1 MLLYKV
7 QTKERNTEKM
17 NFSLKTDSREL
28 NISYIVVVSLIF
40 VLTLVTFSSMF
51 VFNSELAP
59 DDLPDDKNEQN
70 EINYSAET
78 AAKIH
83 EYKQTIKLYDEML
96 SAPYLKLVNK
106 QNPLEEGFVA
116 EDLVQTV
123 TNPAVK
129 LNSEAAASLQKF
141 IEAAAQEGIVCT
153 IVSGYRTYE
162 DQESYYTETYQSNM
176 NAGYS
181 KETAEN
187 MTNLIVA
194 KAGESEAE
202 TGLTVE
208 IATRRGMTVEEMEAS
223 DLYKFAKENM
233 YKYGFIL
240 RYPQGKESITE
251 YNYSPFLFR
260 YVGSTGDVNH
270 AQYIYEKNLTLE
282 EYTYYLANKKAEAKQ
297 SLDVLE
303 EQASG
308 K

>member
-1 MLLYKV
+1 
-7 QTKERNTEKM
+7 M

-28 NISYIVVVSLIF
+28 NIAYIVVVSLVF
-40 VLTLVTFSSMF
+40 VLTLVTFSSIF
-51 VFNSELAP
+51 VFNSDLIQHEKP
-59 DDLPDDKNEQN
+59 DTGNKEQN
-70 EINYSAET
+70 EIHYNAET

-83 EYKQTIKLYDEML
+83 EYKKSIELYDKML
-96 SAPYLKLVNK
+96 SDKYLMLVNK
-106 QNPLEEGFVA
+106 QNPLDENYA
-116 EDLVQTV
+116 PDNIVQTV

-129 LNSEAAASLQKF
+129 LDATVAEALNRF
-141 IEAAAQEGIVCT
+141 IEAAAKEGIVCT
-153 IVSGYRTYE
+153 IVSGYRTKE
-162 DQESYYTETYQSNM
+162 DQENYYTQTYQSNM

-187 MTNLIVA
+187 MTNLVVA

-208 IATRRGMTVEEMEAS
+208 ISVRRGISVDEMENS
-223 DLYKFAKENM
+223 DLFKFAKENM

-297 SLDVLE
+297 SLDVIE
-303 EQASG
+303 NQNSSN
-308 K
+308 

>member
-1 MLLYKV
+1 
-7 QTKERNTEKM
+7 M

-28 NISYIVVVSLIF
+28 NIAYIVVVSLIF
-40 VLTLVTFSSMF
+40 LLTLITFSSMF
-51 VFNSELAP
+51 VFNSELGP
-59 DDLPDDKNEQN
+59 TEKPDDKNPKE
-70 EINYSAET
+70 EVKYSAET
-78 AAKIH
+78 AAKIF
-83 EYKQTIKLYDEML
+83 EYKEAIELYDKML
-96 SAPYLKLVNK
+96 SSPYLKLVNK
-106 QNPLEEGFVA
+106 QNPLEEGYVA

-129 LNSEAAASLQKF
+129 LEVTAAEALNQFIAAAAS
-141 IEAAAQEGIVCT
+141 EGIVCT

-162 DQESYYTETYQSNM
+162 DQDSYYTETFQSNM

-187 MTNLIVA
+187 MTNLVVA

-208 IATRRGMTVEEMEAS
+208 IAVRRGMTVDEMETS
-223 DLYKFAKENM
+223 ELFKYAKENM

-251 YNYSPFLFR
+251 YNYSPFIFR
-260 YVGSTGDVNH
+260 YVGSTGETNH

-282 EYTYYLANKKAEAKQ
+282 EYTYYLSNKKAEAKQ
-297 SLDVLE
+297 SLDVIE
-303 EQASG
+303 NQNSSN
-308 K
+308 

>member
-1 MLLYKV
+1 
-7 QTKERNTEKM
+7 M
-17 NFSLKTDSREL
+17 NFSLKTDSREF
-28 NISYIVVVSLIF
+28 NIAYIVVVSLLF
-40 VLTLVTFSSMF
+40 VLTLVTFSSIF
-51 VFNSELAP
+51 VFNSEYDP
-59 DDLPDDKNEQN
+59 SVETKDPNEGKDEVQ
-70 EINYSAET
+70 YTAET

-83 EYKQTIKLYDEML
+83 EYKKTIELYDKML
-96 SAPYLKLVNK
+96 SDPYLLLVNK
-106 QNPLEEGFVA
+106 QNPLEENFA
-116 EDLVQTV
+116 PESLVQTV

-129 LNSEAAASLQKF
+129 LNATVAAALQQF
-141 IEAAAQEGIVCT
+141 IDAAAQEGIVCT
-153 IVSGYRTYE
+153 IVSGYRTKE
-162 DQESYYTETYQSNM
+162 DQDSYYTQTYQSNM

-181 KETAEN
+181 KEIAEN

-208 IATRRGMTVEEMEAS
+208 ISVRRGISVDEMEQS
-223 DLYKFAKENM
+223 ELFQFAKENM

-251 YNYSPFLFR
+251 YNYSPFIFR

-303 EQASG
+303 SQIN

>member
-1 MLLYKV
+1 
-7 QTKERNTEKM
+7 M

-28 NISYIVVVSLIF
+28 NIAYIVVVSLIF

-116 EDLVQTV
+116 EDLVQTI

-187 MTNLIVA
+187 MTNLVVA

-303 EQASG
+303 EQAS

>member
-1 MLLYKV
+1 
-7 QTKERNTEKM
+7 M

-28 NISYIVVVSLIF
+28 NIAYIVVVSLIF

-106 QNPLEEGFVA
+106 QNPLEDDFVA

>member
-1 MLLYKV
+1 
-7 QTKERNTEKM
+7 M

-28 NISYIVVVSLIF
+28 NIAYIVVVSLIF

-116 EDLVQTV
+116 EDLVQTI

>member
-1 MLLYKV
+1 
-7 QTKERNTEKM
+7 M

-28 NISYIVVVSLIF
+28 NIAYIVVVSLIF

-129 LNSEAAASLQKF
+129 LNSEAAHLSRN
-141 IEAAAQEGIVCT
+141 
-153 IVSGYRTYE
+153 S
-162 DQESYYTETYQSNM
+162 
-176 NAGYS
+176 
-181 KETAEN
+181 
-187 MTNLIVA
+187 
-194 KAGESEAE
+194 
-202 TGLTVE
+202 
-208 IATRRGMTVEEMEAS
+208 
-223 DLYKFAKENM
+223 
-233 YKYGFIL
+233 
-240 RYPQGKESITE
+240 
-251 YNYSPFLFR
+251 
-260 YVGSTGDVNH
+260 
-270 AQYIYEKNLTLE
+270 
-282 EYTYYLANKKAEAKQ
+282 
-297 SLDVLE
+297 
-303 EQASG
+303 
-308 K
+308 

>member
-1 MLLYKV
+1 
-7 QTKERNTEKM
+7 
-17 NFSLKTDSREL
+17 
-28 NISYIVVVSLIF
+28 
-40 VLTLVTFSSMF
+40 
-51 VFNSELAP
+51 
-59 DDLPDDKNEQN
+59 
-70 EINYSAET
+70 
-78 AAKIH
+78 
-83 EYKQTIKLYDEML
+83 
-96 SAPYLKLVNK
+96 
-106 QNPLEEGFVA
+106 
-116 EDLVQTV
+116 
-123 TNPAVK
+123 
-129 LNSEAAASLQKF
+129 
-141 IEAAAQEGIVCT
+141 
-153 IVSGYRTYE
+153 
-162 DQESYYTETYQSNM
+162 M

-282 EYTYYLANKKAEAKQ
+282 EYTYYLSNKKAEAKQ

>member
-1 MLLYKV
+1 
-7 QTKERNTEKM
+7 M

-28 NISYIVVVSLIF
+28 NIAYIVVVSLIF

-106 QNPLEEGFVA
+106 QNPLEDDFVA
-116 EDLVQTV
+116 EDLVQTI

-282 EYTYYLANKKAEAKQ
+282 EYTYYLSNKKAEAKQ

>member
-1 MLLYKV
+1 
-7 QTKERNTEKM
+7 M

-28 NISYIVVVSLIF
+28 NIAYIVVVSLIF

-223 DLYKFAKENM
+223 DLFKFAKENM

>member
-1 MLLYKV
+1 
-7 QTKERNTEKM
+7 M

-28 NISYIVVVSLIF
+28 NIAYIAVVSLIF

-83 EYKQTIKLYDEML
+83 EYKQTIKIYDEML

-251 YNYSPFLFR
+251 YNYSPFHFR

-303 EQASG
+303 EQAS

>member
-1 MLLYKV
+1 
-7 QTKERNTEKM
+7 M

-28 NISYIVVVSLIF
+28 NIAYIVVVSLIF

-303 EQASG
+303 EQAS

>member
-1 MLLYKV
+1 
-7 QTKERNTEKM
+7 M

-28 NISYIVVVSLIF
+28 NIAYIVVVSLIF

-116 EDLVQTV
+116 EDLVQTI

-129 LNSEAAASLQKF
+129 LNSEAAAALQKF

-187 MTNLIVA
+187 MTNLVVA

-251 YNYSPFLFR
+251 YNYSPFIFR
-260 YVGSTGDVNH
+260 YVGSTDDVNH

-303 EQASG
+303 SQIN

>member
-1 MLLYKV
+1 
-7 QTKERNTEKM
+7 M

-28 NISYIVVVSLIF
+28 NIAYIVVVSLIF

-116 EDLVQTV
+116 EDLVQTI

-129 LNSEAAASLQKF
+129 LNSEAAAALQKF

-187 MTNLIVA
+187 MTNLVVA

>member
-1 MLLYKV
+1 
-7 QTKERNTEKM
+7 M
-17 NFSLKTDSREL
+17 NFSLKTDSKEF
-28 NISYIVVVSLIF
+28 NITYIVVVGVLFI
-40 VLTLVTFSSMF
+40 LTLVTFSSIF
-51 VFNSELAP
+51 FFNADYDP
-59 DDLPDDKNEQN
+59 TTDTNLPDDGKDEVQ
-70 EINYSAET
+70 YTAET

-83 EYKQTIKLYDEML
+83 EYKKAIELYDKML
-96 SAPYLKLVNK
+96 NDPYLMLVNK
-106 QNPLEEGFVA
+106 QNPLKEDFVA
-116 EDLVQTV
+116 ESLVQTI

-129 LNSEAAASLQKF
+129 LNSTVALALQQF
-141 IEAAAQEGIVCT
+141 IDAAAQEGIVCT
-153 IVSGYRTYE
+153 IVSGYRTKE
-162 DQESYYTETYQSNM
+162 DQESYYTETFQSNM

-181 KETAEN
+181 REIAEN

-202 TGLTVE
+202 TGFTVE
-208 IATRRGMTVEEMEAS
+208 ISVRRGMSADEMENS
-223 DLYKFAKENM
+223 DLFKFAKENM

-251 YNYSPFLFR
+251 YNYSPFIFR
-260 YVGSTGDVNH
+260 YVGSTDDVNH

-303 EQASG
+303 SQIN

>member
-1 MLLYKV
+1 
-7 QTKERNTEKM
+7 M

-28 NISYIVVVSLIF
+28 NIAYIVVVSVLF
-40 VLTLVTFSSMF
+40 VLTLITFSSIF
-51 VFNSELAP
+51 VFNLGYEP
-59 DDLPDDKNEQN
+59 ITENPNTNEENN
-70 EINYSAET
+70 ETNYTEET
-78 AAKIH
+78 AAKIL
-83 EYKQTIKLYDEML
+83 EYQNTIKLYDQML
-96 SAPYLKLVNK
+96 SDPYLMLVNK
-106 QNPLEEGFVA
+106 QHPLEEDYVA
-116 EDLVQTV
+116 EELVQTV

-129 LNSEAAASLQKF
+129 LNATAAVALQQF

-153 IVSGYRTYE
+153 IVSGYRTKE
-162 DQESYYTETYQSNM
+162 DQESYYTETFQSNM

-181 KETAEN
+181 KEIAEN
-187 MTNLIVA
+187 MTNLVVA

-202 TGLTVE
+202 TGFTVE
-208 IATRRGMTVEEMEAS
+208 ISVRRGMSIDEMENS
-223 DLYKFAKENM
+223 NLFKFAKENM

-251 YNYSPFLFR
+251 YNYSPFIFR
-260 YVGSTGDVNH
+260 YVGSTDDVNH

-303 EQASG
+303 SQIN

>member
-1 MLLYKV
+1 
-7 QTKERNTEKM
+7 M

-28 NISYIVVVSLIF
+28 NIAYIVVVSLIF
-40 VLTLVTFSSMF
+40 VLTLVTFSSIF
-51 VFNSELAP
+51 VFNSELAQIEE
-59 DDLPDDKNEQN
+59 PDDKGQQE
-70 EINYSAET
+70 EPNYSAET
-78 AAKIH
+78 AAKIY
-83 EYKQTIKLYDEML
+83 EYKEAIELYDKML
-96 SAPYLKLVNK
+96 SDPYLKLVNK
-106 QNPLEEGFVA
+106 QNPLEEDYVA
-116 EDLVQTV
+116 ENLVQTV

-129 LNSEAAASLQKF
+129 LEATAAAALQKF

-153 IVSGYRTYE
+153 IVSGYRTKE
-162 DQESYYTETYQSNM
+162 DQDSYYTEIYQSNR

-202 TGLTVE
+202 TGLSVE
-208 IATRRGMTVEEMEAS
+208 IAVRRGMTVDEMETS
-223 DLYKFAKENM
+223 DLFKFAKENM

-251 YNYSPFLFR
+251 YNYSPFIFR
-260 YVGSTGDVNH
+260 YVGSTGDTNH

-303 EQASG
+303 SQTG
-308 K
+308 NN

>member
-1 MLLYKV
+1 
-7 QTKERNTEKM
+7 M

-28 NISYIVVVSLIF
+28 NIAYIVVVSLIF

-106 QNPLEEGFVA
+106 QNPLEDDFVA

-153 IVSGYRTYE
+153 IGSGYRTYE

>member
-1 MLLYKV
+1 
-7 QTKERNTEKM
+7 M
-17 NFSLKTDSREL
+17 NFSLKTDSKEF
-28 NISYIVVVSLIF
+28 NIAYIVVVGVLFI
-40 VLTLVTFSSMF
+40 LTLVTFSSIF
-51 VFNSELAP
+51 FFNADYDP
-59 DDLPDDKNEQN
+59 TTDTNLPDDGKDEVQ
-70 EINYSAET
+70 YTAET

-83 EYKQTIKLYDEML
+83 EYKKAIELYDKML
-96 SAPYLKLVNK
+96 NDPYLMLVNK
-106 QNPLEEGFVA
+106 QNPLKEDFVA
-116 EDLVQTV
+116 ESLVQTI

-129 LNSEAAASLQKF
+129 LNSTVALALQQF
-141 IEAAAQEGIVCT
+141 IDAAAQEGIVCT
-153 IVSGYRTYE
+153 IVSGYRTKE
-162 DQESYYTETYQSNM
+162 DQESYYTETFQSNM

-181 KETAEN
+181 REIAEN

-202 TGLTVE
+202 TGFTVE
-208 IATRRGMTVEEMEAS
+208 ISVRRGMSADEMENS
-223 DLYKFAKENM
+223 DLFKFAKENM

-251 YNYSPFLFR
+251 YNYSPFIFR
-260 YVGSTGDVNH
+260 YVGSTDDVNH

-303 EQASG
+303 SQIN

>member
-1 MLLYKV
+1 
-7 QTKERNTEKM
+7 M

-28 NISYIVVVSLIF
+28 NIAYIVVVSLIF

>member
-1 MLLYKV
+1 
-7 QTKERNTEKM
+7 M

-28 NISYIVVVSLIF
+28 NIAYVVVVSLVFI
-40 VLTLVTFSSMF
+40 LTLVTFSSIF
-51 VFNSELAP
+51 VFNSELTP
-59 DDLPDDKNEQN
+59 VDEPDDKSEQN

-78 AAKIH
+78 AAKIY
-83 EYKQTIKLYDEML
+83 EYKKAIELYDEML
-96 SAPYLKLVNK
+96 SDPYLKLVNK
-106 QNPLEEGFVA
+106 QNPLEEGYA
-116 EDLVQTV
+116 PENLVQTT

-129 LNSEAAASLQKF
+129 LEAAAAEALQKF
-141 IEAAAQEGIVCT
+141 IDAAAQEGIVCT
-153 IVSGYRTYE
+153 IVSGYRTKE
-162 DQESYYTETYQSNM
+162 DQDSYYTETFQSNM

-187 MTNLIVA
+187 MTNLVVA

-208 IATRRGMTVEEMEAS
+208 IAVRRGMSIDEMEES
-223 DLYKFAKENM
+223 DLFKFAKENM

-260 YVGSTGDVNH
+260 YVGSTGDTNH

-303 EQASG
+303 NQAAE
-308 K
+308 